1 MHIDTSEPLMNR
13 HDLIW
18 GADMLA
24 ALGLSRAQA
33 GGLFLHGRRQ
43 DPDLAGLWLPGGKT
57 IGRTGV

>member
-1 MHIDTSEPLMNR
+1 MNR

-24 ALGLSRAQA
+24 ALGLSEAQA
-33 GGLFLHGRRQ
+33 GGPFLHGRRQ